1 MTTNRIVAIVGG
13 AVLFIL
19 GLIIGAAI
27 SGGPSV
33 EDIDAAVARRIDAAT
48 ATETAE
54 MGRIEAGLT
63 QLAGDLGGR
72 LDGIAGTVDT
82 GSKAVSDVG
91 ARIGGDVQA
100 LGQSLQS
107 SIETATASHL
117 AALESG
123 LAGLR
128 GQIAAAPA
136 AAPAAASVAAPVA
149 ALAAAAPAASTAP
162 VEGFAPGGTAILS
175 DGALRVFVSRIDE
188 AAGTATVRADGKDL
202 VLAVGEPQTLT
213 GAAGECKVTL
223 DALGGGKAA
232 VSGACGDALPAPD
245 GAAPGT
251 VVDLAEGL
259 RVFVSGVTDAGAR
272 IAVNGVSTVTVPVG
286 EGVDA
291 TVGDKS
297 CRVSVEAI
305 DRGRVALGYVCG

>member
-1 MTTNRIVAIVGG
+1 MTTNRIAAIVGG
-13 AVLFIL
+13 AALFIL

-33 EDIDAAVARRIDAAT
+33 EEIDAAVAKRIDAAS
-48 ATETAE
+48 AAETAQI
-54 MGRIEAGLT
+54 GKVEAGLT

-82 GSKAVSDVG
+82 GAKAAADLG
-91 ARIGGDVQA
+91 TKIGGDVQT
-100 LGQSLQS
+100 LGQSLQGVIEKS
-107 SIETATASHL
+107 SSEHL

-128 GQIAAAPA
+128 GQISAAPA
-136 AAPAAASVAAPVA
+136 AAPAAAAGAAPG
-149 ALAAAAPAASTAP
+149 AAAPAASAAP
-162 VEGFAPGGTAILS
+162 VEGFGPGETAVLS
-175 DGALRVFVSRIDE
+175 DGALRVFVSRLDE
-188 AAGTATVRADGKDL
+188 AAGTASVRVNGTDF
-202 VLAVGEPQTLT
+202 VLPVGQSQTLA
-213 GAAGECKVTL
+213 GANGDCQLTL
-223 DALGGGKAA
+223 DAIGGGKAA

-259 RVFVSGVTDAGAR
+259 RVFVSGVGDGSAR
-272 IAVNGVSTVTVPVG
+272 LAVNGVQTVTVAVG
-286 EGVDA
+286 EGVEA
-291 TVGDKS
+291 TAGDKA
-297 CRVSVEAI
+297 CTVTVEGI